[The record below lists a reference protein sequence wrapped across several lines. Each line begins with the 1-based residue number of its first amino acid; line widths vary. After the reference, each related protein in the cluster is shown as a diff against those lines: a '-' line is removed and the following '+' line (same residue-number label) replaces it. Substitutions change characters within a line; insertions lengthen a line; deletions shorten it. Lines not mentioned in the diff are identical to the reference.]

1 MQSYTSKELNE
12 LKSGHTAWRRQ
23 RLGQKRSNGGT
34 VMVEECGATVEQ
46 CWWKS
51 ETLMVEQ
58 WNSETV
64 MVEQCNGT
72 VEQW

>member
-1 MQSYTSKELNE
+1 
-12 LKSGHTAWRRQ
+12 
-23 RLGQKRSNGGT
+23 
-34 VMVEECGATVEQ
+34 MVEECGATVEQ
-46 CWWKS
+46 CLWKS

-72 VEQW
+72 VEQ

>member
-1 MQSYTSKELNE
+1 
-12 LKSGHTAWRRQ
+12 
-23 RLGQKRSNGGT
+23 
-34 VMVEECGATVEQ
+34 MVEECGATVEQ

-72 VEQW
+72 VEQ